1 MHPAHRRGAT
11 VPFSTVYTMVK
22 LDFSSGDLRADKR
35 ADYATMLAG
44 EGDYT
49 GAATLMADALELA
62 PTWAAGWAKLGDY
75 HAQAQHTDA
84 AIAAYQ
90 TALRLDPL
98 DHMGAG
104 LQLDLLRRVPMA
116 DTMPRAF
123 VESLFDQYAPR
134 FDQALVEKLGYRV
147 PELLRDALLRAGH
160 SHFPH
165 VLDLGCGTGLM
176 GQAIRPHTGQL
187 SGVDLS
193 AGMLRQAR
201 AKGIYDQLEKADI
214 TALPLCMQRYNLIL
228 AADVFIYLGALEQV
242 VGWAAAH
249 LDHTGLLAFTV
260 EAAGPGAPD
269 FVLQPSRRYAHS
281 REYVVRLLAQAGLAI
296 TTLEP
301 TVLRHDRGQALAGY
315 LVIAR
320 GRTTTTATEGDGQML
335 APA

>member
-1 MHPAHRRGAT
+1 M
-11 VPFSTVYTMVK
+11 
-22 LDFSSGDLRADKR
+22 
-35 ADYATMLAG
+35 
-44 EGDYT
+44 
-49 GAATLMADALELA
+49 
-62 PTWAAGWAKLGDY
+62 
-75 HAQAQHTDA
+75 
-84 AIAAYQ
+84 
-90 TALRLDPL
+90 
-98 DHMGAG
+98 
-104 LQLDLLRRVPMA
+104 
-116 DTMPRAF
+116 
-123 VESLFDQYAPR
+123 
-134 FDQALVEKLGYRV
+134 EKLGYRV

-176 GQAIRPHTGQL
+176 GQAIRPHAGQL

-214 TALPLCMQRYNLIL
+214 AAMPLVSQRFDLIL

-249 LDHTGLLAFTV
+249 LAQTGLLAFTL
-260 EAAGPGAPD
+260 EAAGPDDPD

-281 REYVVRLLAQAGLAI
+281 REYVQRLLAQAGLAI
-296 TTLEP
+296 TNLEP

-320 GRTTTTATEGDGQML
+320 GRTTSPATEGDGQML

>member
-1 MHPAHRRGAT
+1 
-11 VPFSTVYTMVK
+11 MVK

-35 ADYATMLAG
+35 ADYAAMLAG
-44 EGDYT
+44 EGDYA
-49 GAATLMADALELA
+49 GAAALLAEALELA

-75 HAQAQHTDA
+75 HAQAQASDA

-90 TALRLDPL
+90 MALNLDPL

-134 FDQALVEKLGYRV
+134 FDHALVEKLGYRV

-176 GQAIRPHTGQL
+176 GQAIRPHAGQL

-214 TALPLCMQRYNLIL
+214 AAMPLVSQRFDLIL

-249 LDHTGLLAFTV
+249 LAQTGLLAFTL
-260 EAAGPGAPD
+260 EAAGPDDPD

-281 REYVVRLLAQAGLAI
+281 REYVQRLLAQAGLAI
-296 TTLEP
+296 SNLEP

-320 GRTTTTATEGDGQML
+320 GRTTSPATEGDGQML